1 MDPNLDPQLRGL
13 PPLPPLPPR
22 REAIRR
28 HAADTFEEAHHRRA
42 RTLLVA
48 RYALGAVLTGAAAIY
63 LLWAM
68 KIARTFG

>member
-1 MDPNLDPQLRGL
+1 MERDLDPQLRGL
-13 PPLPPLPPR
+13 PALPPPAPR

-28 HAADTFEEAHHRRA
+28 HAADAFEEAHRRRA
-42 RTLLVA
+42 RALLLA
-48 RYALGAVLTGAAAIY
+48 RYALGAVLTSAAAVY